1 MKEAVMT
8 NQAGRTAHITLPD
21 RREAPNNDD
30 VAASW

>member
-1 MKEAVMT
+1 MT

-21 RREAPNNDD
+21 RREASAPNNDV